1 MEAVVVLIKDVMQ
14 VLVEHVVIIRGA
26 KVAVAEDVVAAIR
39 VRLAAAAQQDK
50 QKLQPARAAANEKI
64 VQLKRV
70 QCKANNDEK
79 ATAQYIVCKYHQ
91 RKPGTKS
98 TPNE

>member
-39 VRLAAAAQQDK
+39 VRQSVVVHTECTQQI
-50 QKLQPARAAANEKI
+50 LVAVIPR
-64 VQLKRV
+64 
-70 QCKANNDEK
+70 
-79 ATAQYIVCKYHQ
+79 
-91 RKPGTKS
+91 
-98 TPNE
+98 